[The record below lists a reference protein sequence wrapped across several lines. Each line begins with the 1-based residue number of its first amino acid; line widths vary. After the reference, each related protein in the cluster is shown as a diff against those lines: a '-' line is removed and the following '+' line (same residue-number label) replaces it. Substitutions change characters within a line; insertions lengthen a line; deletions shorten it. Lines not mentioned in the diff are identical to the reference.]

1 MRYIQLCLTL
11 IALFLAAC
19 SGQPAEPTA
28 VPTPTP
34 TPQELA
40 ASIGKATRAAQS
52 VHFAITLTGKPVKA
66 DTSGLF
72 TLNSVEGDL
81 KRPDGVLAILE
92 VTGLAGVAE
101 IRSVSLAGKQ
111 YLTNPITRQ
120 WSCLPPGAALD
131 PVVLFDE
138 TKGVE
143 YLLEQELTEVSMVGV
158 EDIDGKP
165 HYHLKASLPAE
176 PLQAISLGLL
186 GAGPVSLEIWA
197 EQASL
202 RASRIV
208 LVDTASDPAEPSTWT
223 MVFSDYD
230 KTVEVRAPVAC

>member
-1 MRYIQLCLTL
+1 MRY
-11 IALFLAAC
+11 LFLLLLMFVVLSAC

-28 VPTPTP
+28 IPTPTP
-34 TPQELA
+34 TPQEVA
-40 ASIGKATRAAQS
+40 ASIGRATRAAQS
-52 VHFAITLTGKPVKA
+52 VHFTITLTGKPVKA
-66 DTSGLF
+66 DSGGLF

-81 KRPDGVLAILE
+81 KRPDGVLAVLQ

-101 IRSVSLAGKQ
+101 IRSVSLAGQQ
-111 YLTNPITRQ
+111 YLTNPITRA
-120 WSCLPPGAALD
+120 WTCLPPGAALD

-143 YLLEQELTEVSMVGV
+143 YLLEQELTDVSLVGI
-158 EDIDGKP
+158 EDLNGSP

-186 GAGPVSLEIWA
+186 GAGPVSLDIWA
-197 EQASL
+197 EQGSL
-202 RASRIV
+202 RASKIV

-223 MVFSDYD
+223 MEFSDYD
-230 KTVEVRAPVAC
+230 KTVEVRAPVTC